1 MNVFCIIAL
10 SVTGIAAGLSTVAL
24 PFWLMGV
31 PGVKNSY
38 ARGWKLGLY
47 AVLLYPIAWCCLFLF
62 WRTARKQ
69 AAAEQLAALSL
80 WTGAGSLVL
89 AAVAA
94 VVVFCAFKVMSR

>member
-10 SVTGIAAGLSTVAL
+10 SLTGIAAGLSAVAL

-38 ARGWKLGLY
+38 AKGWKLGLY
-47 AVLLYPIAWCCLFLF
+47 AVLLYPIASCCLFGF
-62 WRTARKQ
+62 WRSARKH
-69 AAAEQLAALSL
+69 AAADQLAALSL
-80 WTGAGSLVL
+80 WTGASSLIL

-94 VVVFCAFKVMSR
+94 VVVFYAFK